1 MENFS
6 TGSALGA
13 VAQDQPIYIF
23 LLVIVIDDISNV
35 IPLTHFPSSPLSG
48 ISGREGPW
56 TCGGLI
62 PQHRRKL
69 GRSGSGVWLYG

>member
-23 LLVIVIDDISNV
+23 LLVIVIDYISNV
-35 IPLTHFPSSPLSG
+35 NPLLSFLSSALLG
-48 ISGREGPW
+48 ISGREGP
-56 TCGGLI
+56 
-62 PQHRRKL
+62 
-69 GRSGSGVWLYG
+69 